1 MEGEGL
7 KGDEAR
13 EREVILFILS
23 FFLSPQ
29 FLFPVFLSCP
39 RNLSYLVSFIAF
51 VFYLFSLSFF
61 LPFPFSA
68 LRPFSLP
75 TFLSFSPIFSLS
87 FSLFPTL
94 PPFSPLFWK
103 CFSFLSFYFCAVVQ
117 YFGLFLL
124 PFSIF
129 FSFFTVFPFL
139 YSLQFFLHCLFYD
152 ICCSSP
158 LFSSISSCQSS
169 FQFLS
174 PSIFISA
181 SFFCPFFASF
191 SRQQQHLWGR
201 SINFNSS
208 LLLFSHSLHFLSSSD
223 CLSCLFNS
231 ISFFLSLSFSSR
243 RHQQHLRG
251 RPINFNS
258 SSRPEP
264 PKKLNRDLP
273 PLNSAPKIAPRLS
286 RAELPPSASAV

>member
-87 FSLFPTL
+87 FSP
-94 PPFSPLFWK
+94 
-103 CFSFLSFYFCAVVQ
+103 
-117 YFGLFLL
+117 
-124 PFSIF
+124 
-129 FSFFTVFPFL
+129 FPF
-139 YSLQFFLHCLFYD
+139 
-152 ICCSSP
+152 P
-158 LFSSISSCQSS
+158 
-169 FQFLS
+169 
-174 PSIFISA
+174 
-181 SFFCPFFASF
+181 
-191 SRQQQHLWGR
+191 
-201 SINFNSS
+201 
-208 LLLFSHSLHFLSSSD
+208 HSLHFLRYSESVFP
-223 CLSCLFNS
+223 SCLFIFALSYN
-231 ISFFLSLSFSSR
+231 ISVSSSSLSHFFSLFSPSFHSCTPSSFSSTVFFMISVVPLLFFPPS
-243 RHQQHLRG
+243 HHVSLH
-251 RPINFNS
+251 S
-258 SSRPEP
+258 SFSLPAFLYLLHFFVRS
-264 PKKLNRDLP
+264 LP
-273 PLNSAPKIAPRLS
+273 PFPVNNNICEGVPLTLIHPFFYSHTPSIFFLLVIVFPVFLIRFLFSFPSPSHPVVTNNICEDVPLTLIRPRALNLLKSSTVTFHL
-286 RAELPPSASAV
+286 

>member
-87 FSLFPTL
+87 FSPFPFPHSL
-94 PPFSPLFWK
+94 H
-103 CFSFLSFYFCAVVQ
+103 FLRYSESVFPSCRAVVQ

-124 PFSIF
+124 PFSLF

-158 LFSSISSCQSS
+158 LFSSISSRQSS

-191 SRQQQHLWGR
+191 SRQQQHL
-201 SINFNSS
+201 
-208 LLLFSHSLHFLSSSD
+208 
-223 CLSCLFNS
+223 
-231 ISFFLSLSFSSR
+231 
-243 RHQQHLRG
+243 
-251 RPINFNS
+251 
-258 SSRPEP
+258 
-264 PKKLNRDLP
+264 
-273 PLNSAPKIAPRLS
+273 
-286 RAELPPSASAV
+286 